1 MKATTINTYS
11 LNYSELKTYLLVGI
25 FTLGNLLLPQLIHQ
39 IPQGGFRFL
48 PILFFTLIA
57 SYKYGWR
64 VGILTAVL
72 SPVVNHLLFGMPT
85 VAMLTPVVIK
95 SVLLAVAA
103 AWIAERTKKVSIPL
117 LLLVVMCYQ
126 IPYTLIEMSLFSN
139 WQMALHTL
147 QLAIPGMIL
156 QILGGYYIIKYLL
169 SN

>member
-64 VGILTAVL
+64 GPNQDL
-72 SPVVNHLLFGMPT
+72 SPCPPRHL
-85 VAMLTPVVIK
+85 
-95 SVLLAVAA
+95 
-103 AWIAERTKKVSIPL
+103 
-117 LLLVVMCYQ
+117 
-126 IPYTLIEMSLFSN
+126 
-139 WQMALHTL
+139 WQKRL
-147 QLAIPGMIL
+147 
-156 QILGGYYIIKYLL
+156 
-169 SN
+169 